1 MIDPE
6 ILKKLEALGLKPG
19 EARWVETQP
28 VNADELPTVQ
38 KQREL
43 LTKLKEVLQN
53 ELDHNQKQLDAA
65 HEHLERIKNGG
76 GS

>member
-1 MIDPE
+1 
-6 ILKKLEALGLKPG
+6 
-19 EARWVETQP
+19 
-28 VNADELPTVQ
+28 VNADELPAVQ

-53 ELDHNQKQLDAA
+53 ELDHNQRQLDAA